1 MFELKGE
8 PSEMKAAN
16 RSEHQRHIT
25 EDEKL
30 VQIKS
35 HVMCVCVCVRLKRLR
50 FILEVLLRL

>member
-35 HVMCVCVCVRLKRLR
+35 HVMCVCVCV
-50 FILEVLLRL
+50 